1 MAIMYYFI
9 VNPNSRSGQGQ
20 VIWLQLQKVLSER
33 KVAYQAYLTE
43 YVGHAK
49 ELAAFISQKG
59 SFEDPISLIAVGGDG
74 TIHEV
79 LTGISDFDRILFGF
93 IPTGSGNDFCR
104 GMRLPSD
111 PLKALDVILSKEH
124 IQTIDV
130 PYLVTG
136 NQRRRFGISAGMGFD
151 AAVCQGVQSSAF
163 KKVFNFL
170 KLGKL
175 IYVFIALRQILFMN
189 PSPMTLSL
197 DGNRDYHFP
206 KVYFAAV
213 MNLKYEGGG
222 FCFCPSAKYD
232 DGILDVIVV
241 EKMSRL
247 KFLFCLP
254 TALWGKHTRFRGIH
268 VLRCREVTM
277 TSTIPLVLHMDG
289 EMGGLRTN
297 MRAGIETTPLKIF
310 MPKRS
315 N

>member
-1 MAIMYYFI
+1 MYYFI
-9 VNPNSRSGQGQ
+9 INPNSRSGQGQ
-20 VIWLQLQKVLSER
+20 MIWLQLQKVLSQR
-33 KVAYQAYLTE
+33 KVAYQAYFTE

-59 SFEDPISLIAVGGDG
+59 TVEAPVSLIAVGGDG

-79 LTGISDFDRILFGF
+79 LTGIPDFDLILFGF

-104 GMRLPSD
+104 GMRLPQN

-124 IQTIDV
+124 IQTMDV
-130 PYLVTG
+130 PYLVTD

-151 AAVCQGVQSSAF
+151 AAVCQGVQASSF
-163 KKVFNFL
+163 KKVFNSL
-170 KLGKL
+170 GLGKL

-189 PSPMTLSL
+189 PAPMTLFL
-197 DGNRDYHFP
+197 DGNREYYFP
-206 KVYFAAV
+206 KVYFTAV

-222 FCFCPSAKYD
+222 FCFCPSAQYN
-232 DGILDVIVV
+232 DGVLDVIVV

-247 KFLFCLP
+247 KLLLCLP
-254 TALWGKHTRFRGIH
+254 TALWGKHTHFRGIH
-268 VLRCREVTM
+268 TLRCREAKI
-277 TSTIPLVLHMDG
+277 TSEIPLVLHMDG

-297 MRAGIETTPLKIF
+297 MHAGIETKPLKIF